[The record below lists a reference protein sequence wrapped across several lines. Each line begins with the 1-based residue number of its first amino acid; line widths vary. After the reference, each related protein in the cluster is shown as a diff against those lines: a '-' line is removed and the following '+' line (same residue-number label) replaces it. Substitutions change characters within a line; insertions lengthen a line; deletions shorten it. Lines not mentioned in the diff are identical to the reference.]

1 MLLIESPGCTLS
13 MALITSYSFFSTTAF
28 SSLVLMLLWE
38 MSDVRASPGNQ
49 VDWTEKVRLACML
62 HLQKAGENRL
72 TEVPLGW
79 WDQAPDVSHSLQAA
93 TTLATSS
100 AEPPT
105 FDQSQKSISV

>member
-1 MLLIESPGCTLS
+1 M
-13 MALITSYSFFSTTAF
+13 
-28 SSLVLMLLWE
+28 
-38 MSDVRASPGNQ
+38 R
-49 VDWTEKVRLACML
+49 ML

-100 AEPPT
+100 ADPPT
-105 FDQSQKSISV
+105 FDQIQKSISV